1 MQTLVSNEASDA
13 NAFEGLSKVPCFPCK
28 KINVITK
35 HTYKYDMYRVFIN
48 PGVAVAFEQDWW
60 LILTVCHFGLGWV
73 FQVAQLLLFAI
84 TWGHSSTLCEPTYE
98 AKVLKGEG
106 VWG

>member
-28 KINVITK
+28 KINFITK
-35 HTYKYDMYRVFIN
+35 HTYKYDIYRVFIN
-48 PGVAVAFEQDWW
+48 PAVAVAFEQDWW
-60 LILTVCHFGLGWV
+60 LILTVCHFGLGS
-73 FQVAQLLLFAI
+73 LP
-84 TWGHSSTLCEPTYE
+84 SSTAFTLCNYLGTSSYTEPTYE

>member
-48 PGVAVAFEQDWW
+48 PAVAVAFEQDWW
-60 LILTVCHFGLGWV
+60 LILTGCHVGLGRV
-73 FQVAQLLLFAI
+73 FQVAQLLL
-84 TWGHSSTLCEPTYE
+84 
-98 AKVLKGEG
+98 
-106 VWG
+106 